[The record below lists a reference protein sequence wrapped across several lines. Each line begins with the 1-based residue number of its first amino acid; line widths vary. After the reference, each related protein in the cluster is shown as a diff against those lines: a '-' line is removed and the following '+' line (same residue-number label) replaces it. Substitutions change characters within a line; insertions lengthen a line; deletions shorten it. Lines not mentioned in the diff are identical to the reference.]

1 MNFFTLFKIK
11 STNADMV
18 SDTQF
23 IAMPIGETL
32 KKNNGDEYIKTDTNV
47 FDKVQRSIRS
57 DTEND
62 NRYPQLTKGNVFDGT
77 NIFNAGIKVSG
88 NIKSDNIENSGDI
101 FTGNL
106 TATDNIK
113 GNALEITGDSDLN
126 DVHSNS
132 IVNDTSVK
140 TKDIEADNA
149 KINENLEVDGYIRS
163 QGSITTDNLLQGRDL
178 AISNNAN
185 IKDIHSNS
193 IVNDTSIETNTLEV
207 DGTSDLND
215 VTFTNANG
223 NSLSITDFSTENI
236 ISKTITNSAKIT
248 TNTFESA
255 NNVKINGTLTVGGNS
270 TVQDLSAKNITGT
283 NATLTNDA
291 TIGNNLSVV
300 GNINSTNITNVADIS
315 TSTLSVTNSAKV
327 LSISPSSPN
336 TGSVGLSTSYY
347 ATAYIKAINGDTF
360 SGVSLKAKHA
370 DLAEIYSADKL
381 YECGTVLQVSHDPKY
396 QAEEFHGGTLL
407 GAVSTYPGI
416 TLNETAKGVE
426 VALKGMIPVK
436 CIGKV
441 YKGQYCIAKDGKVYG
456 VYKQDMTL
464 DLLLNCLGVAIED
477 SGDEKVI
484 VKV

>member
-23 IAMPIGETL
+23 IAMANGETI
-32 KKNNGDEYIKTDTNV
+32 KKVNGEEYIKTDTNV

-57 DTEND
+57 DSEND
-62 NRYPQLTKGNVFDGT
+62 ARYPQLNKANVYEGT
-77 NIFNAGIKVSG
+77 NIFNAGIRVSG

-113 GNALEITGDSDLN
+113 GNTLEITSDSTLN
-126 DVHSNS
+126 DVHTNS
-132 IVNDTSVK
+132 IVNDTSLK
-140 TKDIEADNA
+140 TRDIEADNA
-149 KINENLEVDGYIRS
+149 KINENIEVSGYVRA

-193 IVNDTSIETNTLEV
+193 ILNDTLVETDTLQANGSSSLK
-207 DGTSDLND
+207 DIS
-215 VTFTNANG
+215 FTNAVG
-223 NSLSITDFSTENI
+223 DSIEITDFNTENI
-236 ISKTITNSAKIT
+236 ISSTITNSNKIT
-248 TNTFESA
+248 TGSFESTA
-255 NNVKINGTLTVGGNS
+255 NSKINGSLTVLGN
-270 TVQDLSAKNITGT
+270 TTAQNITAKDVTADNATFAKAVSIGT
-283 NATLTNDA
+283 NLTVSG
-291 TIGNNLSVV
+291 TV
-300 GNINSTNITNVADIS
+300 NSSNITNVANIA
-315 TSTLSVTNSAKV
+315 TSTLNVANSAKI
-327 LSISPSSPN
+327 LSVSPTTTN
-336 TGSVGLSTSYY
+336 TGSIGLSTAYY

-360 SGVSLKAKHA
+360 SGISLKAKHA
-370 DLAEIYSADKL
+370 DLAEIYTADKN
-381 YECGTVLQVSHDPKY
+381 YDAGTVLQISQSQKY
-396 QAEEFHGGTLL
+396 QAEEFRGGTLL
-407 GAVSTYPGI
+407 GAVSTNPGF
-416 TLNETAKGVE
+416 TLNDSANGVE

-477 SGDEKVI
+477 SADEKVI